1 MIKVNGNIRSGA
13 GNCSIL
19 LFLQPAIAK
28 TNFKVGGKHSGFL
41 VQCLLLMRDAG
52 GVAMKLSEK
61 IVGLRKM
68 KGMTQEE
75 LASLCKVSR
84 QSISK
89 WEADI
94 SLPETEKLMILGE
107 VFHVSMDV
115 LLKEELTLSEV
126 KEAHSCRDSAI
137 QRRKQEVYEGVLIK
151 ESITDDTIIDL
162 LNVHKIELWNTGG
175 KPKYWTVLFFTSD
188 KKNFP
193 EQISKVMVSDPDN
206 GGGWFADFKAGNVKF
221 IVFKDKILKY
231 QIGNQAEKD
240 YVCNECRKMGISNG
254 EMNWSE

>member
-1 MIKVNGNIRSGA
+1 
-13 GNCSIL
+13 
-19 LFLQPAIAK
+19 
-28 TNFKVGGKHSGFL
+28 
-41 VQCLLLMRDAG
+41 
-52 GVAMKLSEK
+52 MKLSEK
-61 IVGLRKM
+61 IIELRKAN
-68 KGMTQEE
+68 GMTQEE
-75 LASLCKVSR
+75 LASKCNVSR

-94 SLPETEKLMILGE
+94 ALPETEKLLILGE
-107 VFHVSMDV
+107 LFHVSMDV
-115 LLKEELTLSEV
+115 LLKDELILSEV
-126 KEAHSCRDSAI
+126 KEMHSCGNNAI
-137 QRRKQEVYEGVLIK
+137 QEKKRKVYDGVLVK
-151 ESITDDTIIDL
+151 ESVTDDNVIDL

-193 EQISKVMVSDPDN
+193 EQVSKVIRTDTNNSRN
-206 GGGWFADFKAGNVKF
+206 WFVDFKAGNVKY

-240 YVCNECRKMGISNG
+240 YVCNECRKMGISDE